1 MTKLLQV
8 TDENFHE
15 ALKAPSA
22 VVEFWAEW
30 CPGCKASMP
39 TIEKIASEL
48 HGQVLVVGAN
58 IDNAPKAT
66 EKYSVTSIP
75 TLVFFKDGEEV
86 HRMDGT
92 LPHRKL
98 LPEIQGRFGL

>member
-1 MTKLLQV
+1 MAKLLQV

-66 EKYSVTSIP
+66 EEYNVASIP
-75 TLVFFKDGEEV
+75 TIVFFKDGKEI
-86 HRMDGT
+86 HRTDGT
-92 LPHRKL
+92 VPYRKL
-98 LPEIQGRFGL
+98 IAEFQSRFGL